1 MIISMRYDFKF
12 DKILSLKAREKDEAQ
27 VVYQDSVKKFEDAAD
42 VLYHLLKKK
51 EDLENYQSGRL
62 NYGLPVQEIRHH
74 QQFIGNLEKSIEYN
88 QKIVMNARNIMNYQQ
103 MQLMDK
109 NVEVKKYEKIKEK
122 DHLQFLANEKYAEN
136 RMMDEISIQQY
147 MNREIR

>member
-1 MIISMRYDFKF
+1 MVSMQYQYKF
-12 DKILSLKAREKDEAQ
+12 DKILSLKSREKDEAH

-42 VLYHLLKKK
+42 RLYHLLKKK
-51 EDLENYQSGRL
+51 EDLESYQSGRL
-62 NYGLPVQEIRHH
+62 TSGLPVQEIRHH
-74 QQFIGNLEKSIEYN
+74 QQFISNLEKSIEHF
-88 QKIVMNARNIMNYQQ
+88 QKIVMNARNMMNFQQ
-103 MQLMDK
+103 VQLMEK

-122 DHLQFLANEKYAEN
+122 DHLQFLAEEKYAES